1 MMKPLPRLCYIGDVL
16 VGVVSACDCPLPVYP
31 EADGLVCVPDRPH
44 ESHDIV
50 PVRGEE
56 ELPEGVEMDDYRR
69 WCRLFA
75 AAPAM
80 AEALEALLALPGISS
95 FAADRDSTAVRRAA
109 MVLAEALGFEP

>member
-1 MMKPLPRLCYIGDVL
+1 MKPLPRLCYIGDVL

-75 AAPAM
+75 AAPELA
-80 AEALEALLALPGISS
+80 ALLDECYDALPHGDLTTRI
-95 FAADRDSTAVRRAA
+95 ARL
-109 MVLAEALGFEP
+109 LAKARGLETPPPPR